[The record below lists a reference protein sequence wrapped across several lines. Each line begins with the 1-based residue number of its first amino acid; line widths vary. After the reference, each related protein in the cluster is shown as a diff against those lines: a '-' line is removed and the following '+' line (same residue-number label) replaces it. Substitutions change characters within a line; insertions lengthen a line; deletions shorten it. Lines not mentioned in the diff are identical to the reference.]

1 FVERGWCTE
10 EKKIFRPVPPLEIAR
25 KWQGKHRRNMV
36 SDYDQAMFL
45 IGACVDESGINASD
59 TLRNDNFRPHRA
71 LDGLLEWHARRAA
84 ASEVRSAAARARIIL
99 QTFERSQK
107 GPAQLSFL
115 DEG

>member
-1 FVERGWCTE
+1 
-10 EKKIFRPVPPLEIAR
+10 
-25 KWQGKHRRNMV
+25 MV

-45 IGACVDESGINASD
+45 IGACVEGSGINVSD

-84 ASEVRSAAARARIIL
+84 APEIRTSAARARTIL
-99 QTFERSQK
+99 QTYERSQK
-107 GPAQLSFL
+107 GPAQLSFF